1 MSTCSYRILAVDDL
15 PDNLFLLQTVLEA
28 EGYIVDVAL
37 DGSTALAK
45 IQTNP
50 PDLVL
55 LDMMMPDMN
64 GYDVLQQIRQ
74 HQQLAAIPVLLIT
87 AHDQANLPQK
97 LTTTFDDF
105 VYKPIDFDE
114 LLVKIKKFCAK

>member
-28 EGYIVDVAL
+28 EGYIVDVAQ

-45 IQTNP
+45 IEASP

-74 HQQLAAIPVLLIT
+74 HQQLASMPVLLIT
-87 AHDQANLPQK
+87 AHDHAHLPRM
-97 LTTTFDDF
+97 LATTFDDF
-105 VYKPIDFDE
+105 IYKPIDFDE
-114 LLVKIKKFCAK
+114 LLVKIKKFCA